1 MYMKVNRFS
10 LGMQLDANKEVGDS
24 EIREVS
30 QVISALSQNHFSNEI
45 ATSIYASMNKSI
57 TKAINS
63 FFGENLTDTIKSIVK
78 RNMSSKSPEILS
90 KNVIN
95 ELEGLF
101 EQKLNKDL
109 ISIINKSVKDN
120 FLTDAKTLGENIAGE
135 VKNYSGANLT
145 DPELINTIRNTIKKQ
160 MLTSM
165 ERTSIEDLGTSIAR
179 VVGDRFPI
187 SSQTFF
193 KSFVKQMLVT
203 MNDEFNISNY
213 SGMGVILVMTEGF
226 VKVAETTN
234 ARGEKIVKT
243 YSDLM
248 KEVTNAKKVANS
260 DFLTTYKKENTQHT
274 AILTALIEV
283 LNKKNGNLDKNY
295 GEKIVSLLLAG
306 NLIKIQC

>member
-1 MYMKVNRFS
+1 MHMKVNRFS
-10 LGMQLDANKEVGDS
+10 LGMQLDANKEIGDS

-57 TKAINS
+57 TKAIKN
-63 FFGENLTDTIKSIVK
+63 FFGESLTD
-78 RNMSSKSPEILS
+78 
-90 KNVIN
+90 
-95 ELEGLF
+95 
-101 EQKLNKDL
+101 Q
-109 ISIINKSVKDN
+109 
-120 FLTDAKTLGENIAGE
+120 
-135 VKNYSGANLT
+135 
-145 DPELINTIRNTIKKQ
+145 ELIHTIRNTVKKQ

-193 KSFVKQMLVT
+193 KSFVKQMLVI
-203 MNDEFNISNY
+203 MNDEFNISKY
-213 SGMGVILVMTEGF
+213 SGMGVILVPTEGF

-234 ARGEKIVKT
+234 ARGERIVKT

-260 DFLTTYKKENTQHT
+260 DFLTEYKKENNQHT
-274 AILTALIEV
+274 PILTALIGA
-283 LNKKNGNLDKNY
+283 LNQKNGNLDKNY